1 MTDRSSD
8 TSRAVPDPGDG
19 RLFAPAAGRN
29 SQPILDVLSRVLP
42 DRGRVLEVAS
52 GSGEHALWF
61 ARSLHP
67 LVWQPS
73 DPDPACR
80 RSIAAH
86 GAQGPQGQ
94 GAQGQGTQGQGTQGQ
109 GTQGQGGIENL
120 EAPLDLDAGAADWPI
135 ERADAVV
142 CINMT
147 HIAPWE
153 VTVGLVAGAARIL
166 PAGGVLY
173 LYGPYLRGGRHTAPS
188 NAAFD
193 ASLRG
198 HNPDWGLRD
207 VDAVAALAGPQGLVL
222 REVVEMPSN
231 NLSLV
236 FTRQ

>member
-1 MTDRSSD
+1 MTDRLSD
-8 TSRAVPDPGDG
+8 TSRAVPDPGNG
-19 RLFAPAAGRN
+19 RLFAPAAERN
-29 SQPILDVLSRVLP
+29 RQPILDVLSRILP

-61 ARSLHP
+61 AKSLYP

-86 GAQGPQGQ
+86 AAQR
-94 GAQGQGTQGQGTQGQ
+94 AQAEE
-109 GTQGQGGIENL
+109 GIETL
-120 EAPLDLDAGAADWPI
+120 EEPLDLDAGAADWPI

-193 ASLRG
+193 ASLRAR
-198 HNPDWGLRD
+198 NPDWGLRD
-207 VDAVAALAGPQGLVL
+207 VEAVAALAGPQGLVL

-236 FTRQ
+236 FIRQ

>member
-1 MTDRSSD
+1 MTGGSNG
-8 TSRAVPDPGDG
+8 TPRAVPDPGNG

-29 SQPILDVLSRVLP
+29 RQPILDVLSRILP

-61 ARSLHP
+61 AKNLHP

-86 GAQGPQGQ
+86 GAQEAGAQVAQGAQEAQ
-94 GAQGQGTQGQGTQGQ
+94 GAQGE
-109 GTQGQGGIENL
+109 IENL

-173 LYGPYLRGGRHTAPS
+173 LYGPYLRDGRHTAPS

-193 ASLRG
+193 ASLRAR
-198 HNPDWGLRD
+198 NPDWGLRD
-207 VDAVAALAGPQGLVL
+207 VEAVVALAGPQGLVL

>member
-1 MTDRSSD
+1 MNPPTDHTPRQDARPVGAMPECSGPGPS
-8 TSRAVPDPGDG
+8 PDPSPDPSPGG
-19 RLFAPAAGRN
+19 ARLFAAATERN
-29 SQPILDVLSRVLP
+29 RQLILEVLSRVLP
-42 DRGRVLEVAS
+42 DRGLVLEVAS

-61 ARSLHP
+61 AEQLRP

-86 GAQGPQGQ
+86 GAH
-94 GAQGQGTQGQGTQGQ
+94 A
-109 GTQGQGGIENL
+109 GIATL
-120 EAPLDLDAGAADWPI
+120 EAPLDLDAARVHWPI

-147 HIAPWE
+147 HISPWRATE
-153 VTVGLVAGAARIL
+153 GLIAGVARIL
-166 PAGGVLY
+166 PPGGVLY
-173 LYGPYLRGGRHTAPS
+173 LYGPYLRGGHPTAPS

-193 ASLRG
+193 ASLRAR
-198 HNPDWGLRD
+198 NPDWGLRP
-207 VDAVAALAGPQGLVL
+207 VEAVAEAAGSQGLVL
-222 REVVEMPSN
+222 GEVVDMPAN

>member
-1 MTDRSSD
+1 MTVHSSD
-8 TSRAVPDPGDG
+8 TPRAVPNPDDG
-19 RLFAPAAGRN
+19 RLFAPAAERN
-29 SQPILDVLSRVLP
+29 RQPILDVLSRILP
-42 DRGRVLEVAS
+42 EKGRVLEVAS

-73 DPDPACR
+73 DPDPSCR

-86 GAQGPQGQ
+86 GAQ
-94 GAQGQGTQGQGTQGQ
+94 A
-109 GTQGQGGIENL
+109 GIDTL

-135 ERADAVV
+135 ENADAVV

-166 PAGGVLY
+166 PSEGVLY

-193 ASLRG
+193 ASLRA

-207 VDAVAALAGPQGLVL
+207 VEAVAALAGPQGLAL
-222 REVVEMPSN
+222 NEVVEMPSN

>member
-1 MTDRSSD
+1 MTERPND
-8 TSRAVPDPGDG
+8 TPRATAGPGPSPG
-19 RLFAPAAGRN
+19 PNPGGARLFAAAAERN
-29 SQPILDVLSRVLP
+29 RQPILAVLSRVLP
-42 DRGRVLEVAS
+42 VSGLVLEVAS

-61 ARSLHP
+61 AQALSP

-86 GAQGPQGQ
+86 AAGAGL
-94 GAQGQGTQGQGTQGQ
+94 A
-109 GTQGQGGIENL
+109 NL

-147 HIAPWE
+147 HISPWRATE
-153 VTVGLVAGAARIL
+153 GLIAGAARIV
-166 PAGGVLY
+166 PPEGVLY
-173 LYGPYLRGGRHTAPS
+173 LYGPYLRGGHPTAPS

-193 ASLRG
+193 ASLRAR
-198 HNPDWGLRD
+198 NPDWGLRH
-207 VDAVAALAGPQGLVL
+207 VEAVATAAGSQGLVL
-222 REVVEMPSN
+222 SEVVDMPAN

-236 FTRQ
+236 FIRT